1 MPLHDYPQFRV
12 QIEADR
18 ITLSCQD
25 DRLIA
30 EGLNEEFRDY
40 VHKRVTASYVEEFLE
55 RLTAEFWQAGCKEGR
70 NQTIGEIRKIDES
83 IRSLLGKKE

>member
-1 MPLHDYPQFRV
+1 VYEKPSFKV
-12 QIEADR
+12 KIEADR

-30 EGLNEEFRDY
+30 DGLQEEFRDY
-40 VHKRVTASYVEEFLE
+40 VHKRVTTSYIEEFLE
-55 RLTAEFWQAGCKEGR
+55 NITAAFWIAGVKEGR
-70 NQTIGEIRKIDES
+70 NNTIAEIKKIDEA